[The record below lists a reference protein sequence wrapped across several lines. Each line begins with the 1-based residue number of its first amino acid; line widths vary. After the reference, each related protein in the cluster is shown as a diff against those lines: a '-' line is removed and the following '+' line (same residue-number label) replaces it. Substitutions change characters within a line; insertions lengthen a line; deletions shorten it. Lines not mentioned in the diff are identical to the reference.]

1 MDLFTAG
8 LFCVALLG
16 ILMTLGLNIGFSFIV
31 SGFVSTVLV
40 LGVDPALSFLGQA
53 SYSSIARP
61 TWAAIP
67 LFMLMG
73 AFCSSGGL
81 AQLAYRGAYML
92 ARGIPGSLWIA
103 TCISSGVF
111 GAISGSSLATAAMFG
126 KIALPELNRFGYDK
140 SLSVG
145 VIASAGTFA
154 SMIPPSIMMIVYALF
169 TRQSIADL
177 FAAGIVP
184 GLLTIFVYSAMIVI
198 IVKRRP
204 ELAPSEIEARE
215 TAKASRAKA
224 LFEMWPIIIIAGVV
238 LGGLYGGIFT
248 PTEAAAIGAAIS
260 LILAVSLRYMTKLS
274 QLNFALNQTARV
286 TAMIFLLSV
295 GALYYSQVM
304 AITRIPISL
313 TNYLLSFDLPPTL
326 LLLVICAIIF
336 VLGMLMVPVGIY
348 ALTLPIVVPLLMKM
362 GYDPVWFGVIALKL
376 TEIGAVTPPVG
387 LNVFAIKGV
396 IPKKMNVSMGEIY
409 KGCTPFILADLIVLG
424 LLIAFPQIVLWLPD
438 LLK

>member
-1 MDLFTAG
+1 
-8 LFCVALLG
+8 
-16 ILMTLGLNIGFSFIV
+16 MTLGLNIGFSFIL
-31 SGFVSTVLV
+31 SGFISTVTV
-40 LGVDPALSFLGQA
+40 LGVNTSLSFLGQA

-81 AQLAYRGAYML
+81 AQLAYRGAHVL

-111 GAISGSSLATAAMFG
+111 GAISGSSLATAALFG
-126 KIALPELNRFGYDK
+126 KIALPELNRFGYNK
-140 SLSVG
+140 SISVG

-169 TRQSIADL
+169 TQQSIADL

-184 GLLTIFVYSAMIVI
+184 GLLTIIVYSALIVI
-198 IVKRRP
+198 MVKRRP
-204 ELAPSEIEARE
+204 EIAPSAEQEAE
-215 TAKASRAKA
+215 AIADTSRAKA
-224 LFEMWPIIIIAGVV
+224 LFDMWPIIIIAGIV

-248 PTEAAAIGAAIS
+248 PTEAAAVGAAVS
-260 LILAVSLRYMTKLS
+260 LVLAVSLGYMTRMS
-274 QLNFALNQTARV
+274 QLNSALNQTARV
-286 TAMIFLLSV
+286 TAMIFLLTV

-304 AITRIPISL
+304 AITRIPITL
-313 TNYLLSFDLPPTL
+313 TNYLVSFDMPPTVL
-326 LLLVICAIIF
+326 LLMICAIIF

-348 ALTLPIVVPLLMKM
+348 ALTLPIVVPLLVEM
-362 GYDPVWFGVIALKL
+362 GYDPIWFGVIALKL
-376 TEIGAVTPPVG
+376 IEIGAVTPPVG

-396 IPKKMNVSMGEIY
+396 IPKAMNISMGQIY
-409 KGCTPFILADLIVLG
+409 KGCMPFILADLVVLG
-424 LLIAFPQIVLWLPD
+424 LLIAFPQIVLWLPN
-438 LLK
+438 LLN